1 MRRTFSTYGFFAAVY
16 FECFYVTNFLGLNGS
31 LLALILTLT
40 VFQCFCQVFHSVLL
54 LLYCKC
60 YGYERL
66 FFTLRHFW
74 PFTPSPH
81 LMQGLH
87 NLLLSRF
94 LWETAVLPWKF
105 QDLPLWFK
113 TRSQLICLLESHS
126 VQQIVLFG
134 GFYLCIK
141 ISSGTLYQPLADF
154 KSTQW

>member
-31 LLALILTLT
+31 LLALILTLK

-81 LMQGLH
+81 LMQGLPQSAFIKVS
-87 NLLLSRF
+87 LGDGSSSLKISGP
-94 LWETAVLPWKF
+94 TTV
-105 QDLPLWFK
+105 
-113 TRSQLICLLESHS
+113 
-126 VQQIVLFG
+126 VQSTQPAHLFAWIAQCSANCIIWWVLFM
-134 GFYLCIK
+134 Y
-141 ISSGTLYQPLADF
+141 
-154 KSTQW
+154 